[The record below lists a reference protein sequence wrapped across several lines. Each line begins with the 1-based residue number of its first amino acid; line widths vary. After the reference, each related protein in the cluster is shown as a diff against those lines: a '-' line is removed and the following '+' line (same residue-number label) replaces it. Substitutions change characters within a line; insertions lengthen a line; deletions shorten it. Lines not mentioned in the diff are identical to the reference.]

1 MNKRGERRQAECKE
15 LYLNVIEESANY
27 AVVRFPTVAV
37 DTLKGG
43 LNLLESIRAKGL
55 RPLHRLDM
63 NTTYQDCFMCEKTA
77 KYTRE

>member
-1 MNKRGERRQAECKE
+1 MNKRGEKRQSDSKE
-15 LYLNVIEESANY
+15 MFLNVIEESGNY
-27 AVVRFPTVAV
+27 AVVRFPPISV

-55 RPLHRLDM
+55 RPLHRMDK

-77 KYTRE
+77 KYARE